1 MPRLSK
7 QAMAEKS
14 EAIKNAKGPVAE
26 DMAKRAMILQALEQ
40 HDAASAKNVEA
51 LIEASGV
58 SGPFKFGTDV
68 VTFRKSKTNGHY
80 DVHPFEVKTP
90 I

>member
-7 QAMAEKS
+7 DAKAAQAQATQ
-14 EAIKNAKGPVAE
+14 AAKTPVAE
-26 DMAKRAMILQALEQ
+26 AMAKRAVILQALEQ
-40 HDAASAKNVEA
+40 HDRETAKHVEA
-51 LIEASGV
+51 LIEAAGV
-58 SGPFKFGTDV
+58 RGPFKFGDDV
-68 VTFRKSKTNGHY
+68 VVFAKTKHGTY